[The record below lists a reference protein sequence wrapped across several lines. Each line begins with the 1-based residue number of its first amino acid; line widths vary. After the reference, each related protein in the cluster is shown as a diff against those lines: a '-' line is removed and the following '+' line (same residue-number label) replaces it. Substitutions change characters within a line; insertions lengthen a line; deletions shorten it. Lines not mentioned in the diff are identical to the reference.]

1 MKTTNN
7 NRYGW
12 LAHCF
17 QGLWKAGRPRTRLIL
32 LTAMALSATC
42 TTSSAQSI
50 IGSPGAGFQTW
61 KAANLNNN
69 GAPYW
74 DAFTENQLGNK
85 TSRNIGFCLTN
96 SGDCVGINSALS
108 APGAIPFWGMPYNS
122 AADTGGGQ
130 DNLVYFKSDNKHLRA
145 TLQLQLSTATTE
157 INEFGWFE
165 TNSKG
170 TTLGPIHRLFQG
182 SGPPPG
188 PSPVGKEVIFKPT
201 KYFGF
206 YYKDVSEG
214 GCAVYT
220 IASFTT
226 DPNCSGHVFAVF
238 ATKPGSKNSVFE
250 IAGLDPPGCGDGDCN
265 LTLVR
270 IQRHGTDIAQMSKL
284 PDRDHFPRNRKR
296 SNQTQLATARH
307 SDRAP

>member
-7 NRYGW
+7 NRYGR
-12 LAHCF
+12 LAHRF
-17 QGLWKAGRPRTRLIL
+17 QELRKAGQPRTRLIL
-32 LTAMALSATC
+32 LIAMALSATY

-61 KAANLNNN
+61 KAENLNNN

-74 DAFTENQLGNK
+74 DAFTKNQLGNK

-108 APGAIPFWGMPYNS
+108 APGAIPFWGMTYNS

-145 TLQLQLSTATTE
+145 TLQLQLSTTATE

-182 SGPPPG
+182 SGVPPA
-188 PSPVGKEVIFKPT
+188 PSPVGKEVSFKPT

-206 YYKDVSEG
+206 YFKDVSEG
-214 GCAVYT
+214 GCAVFT

-226 DPNCSGHVFAVF
+226 DPNCSHHVFAVF
-238 ATKPGSKNSVFE
+238 ATKPGSKNSAFE

-265 LTLVR
+265 LTLVG
-270 IQRHGTDIAQMSKL
+270 IQRLGSDIAQMSKG
-284 PDRDHFPRNRKR
+284 PDRDYSPRTR
-296 SNQTQLATARH
+296 SHQRHLATARH
-307 SDRAP
+307 SD

>member
-1 MKTTNN
+1 MKTTDN
-7 NRYGW
+7 NRYGR
-12 LAHCF
+12 LAHC
-17 QGLWKAGRPRTRLIL
+17 LPRTRLIL
-32 LTAMALSATC
+32 MIAMAVSATC
-42 TTSSAQSI
+42 TTSFAQSI

-74 DAFTENQLGNK
+74 DAFTKNQLGNK
-85 TSRNIGFCLTN
+85 TNSNIGFCLTN

-108 APGAIPFWGMPYNS
+108 APGAIPFWGMTYNS
-122 AADTGGGQ
+122 GADTGGSR
-130 DNLVYFKSDNKHLRA
+130 DMLVYFKSDNKHLRA
-145 TLQLQLSTATTE
+145 TLQLQLATAATE

-170 TTLGPIHRLFQG
+170 TTLGAIHRLFQG
-182 SGPPPG
+182 SGLPPG
-188 PSPVGKEVIFKPT
+188 PSPVGKEVTFKPT

-214 GCAVYT
+214 GCAVFT
-220 IASFTT
+220 IASFTA
-226 DPNCSGHVFAVF
+226 PACSDHVFAVF
-238 ATKPGSKNSVFE
+238 ATRPGSKNGAFE
-250 IAGLDPPGCGDGDCN
+250 IAGLDPPGCGDEDCN

-270 IQRHGTDIAQMSKL
+270 IQRHGTEVAEMSNVT
-284 PDRDHFPRNRKR
+284 PRDYIPRSRKR
-296 SNQTQLATARH
+296 SHRTQIATARH

>member
-7 NRYGW
+7 NRPGR
-12 LAHCF
+12 LAHDF
-17 QGLWKAGRPRTRLIL
+17 QELCRAGRPRIRLIL
-32 LTAMALSATC
+32 LIAMALSVTCAT
-42 TTSSAQSI
+42 SFAQSI

-74 DAFTENQLGNK
+74 DAFTRNQLGNQ
-85 TSRNIGFCLTN
+85 TSRNTGFCLTN
-96 SGDCVGINSALS
+96 SGDCVGINSALF
-108 APGAIPFWGMPYNS
+108 APGTIPFWGMTYNS

-130 DNLVYFKSDNKHLRA
+130 DTLVYFKDDNKHLTA
-145 TLQLQLSTATTE
+145 TLQLQLSTVDTE

-165 TNSKG
+165 TNSTG
-170 TTLGPIHRLFQG
+170 TMLGPIHRLFQG
-182 SGPPPG
+182 SGVPPG
-188 PSPVGKEVIFKPT
+188 SLVPSPVGKKVTFKPT

-206 YYKDVSEG
+206 YYRDVSEG

-226 DPNCSGHVFAVF
+226 DPSCSGHVFAVF
-238 ATKPGSKNSVFE
+238 ATKPGSTNNAFE
-250 IAGLDPPGCGDGDCN
+250 IAGLDPPGCADGDCN

-270 IQRHGTDIAQMSKL
+270 IDQR
-284 PDRDHFPRNRKR
+284 RD
-296 SNQTQLATARH
+296 
-307 SDRAP
+307 

>member
-1 MKTTNN
+1 MKTTISK
-7 NRYGW
+7 RYGP

-17 QGLWKAGRPRTRLIL
+17 EELCRAGRAKTPLVLLIAIGVL
-32 LTAMALSATC
+32 ATC
-42 TTSSAQSI
+42 NTSFAQSV

-74 DAFTENQLGNK
+74 DAFTQNRLGNQ

-96 SGDCVGINSALS
+96 SGDCLGINSALS
-108 APGAIPFWGMPYNS
+108 APGVIPFWGLAYNS
-122 AADTGGGQ
+122 AADTGGSQ
-130 DNLVYFKSDNKHLRA
+130 DTHVYFKSDNKRLTA
-145 TLQLQLSTATTE
+145 TLQLQLSTLDTE

-165 TNSKG
+165 TNSTG

-182 SGPPPG
+182 SGVPPG
-188 PSPVGKEVIFKPT
+188 SSVPSPIGKEVVFKPT
-201 KYFGF
+201 TYFGF

-214 GCAVYT
+214 GCPVYT

-238 ATKPGSKNSVFE
+238 ATKPGSTNNVFE
-250 IAGLDPPGCGDGDCN
+250 IAGLDPPGCADGDCN

-270 IQRHGTDIAQMSKL
+270 IHRRHD
-284 PDRDHFPRNRKR
+284 
-296 SNQTQLATARH
+296 
-307 SDRAP
+307 

>member
-1 MKTTNN
+1 MKTANS
-7 NRYGW
+7 NRHGR
-12 LAHCF
+12 LA
-17 QGLWKAGRPRTRLIL
+17 QGLQELCKVARPRIRLIPL
-32 LTAMALSATC
+32 IVLAVSATC
-42 TTSSAQSI
+42 STSFAQTI

-74 DAFTENQLGNK
+74 DAFTKNQLNNN

-96 SGDCVGINSALS
+96 SGDCVGINSALF

-130 DNLVYFKSDNKHLRA
+130 DALVYFKRDHEHLTA
-145 TLQLQLSTATTE
+145 TLQLQLSTVVTE

-165 TNSKG
+165 TNSTG
-170 TTLGPIHRLFQG
+170 TALGPIHQLFQG
-182 SGPPPG
+182 SGV
-188 PSPVGKEVIFKPT
+188 PSPVGKEVALKPT
-201 KYFGF
+201 EYFGF
-206 YYKDVSEG
+206 YFKDVSEG
-214 GCAVYT
+214 GCLAYT

-226 DPNCSGHVFAVF
+226 DPACSGHVFAVF
-238 ATKPGSKNSVFE
+238 AAKPGSTNNEFE

-270 IQRHGTDIAQMSKL
+270 IRRG
-284 PDRDHFPRNRKR
+284 P
-296 SNQTQLATARH
+296 
-307 SDRAP
+307 

>member
-7 NRYGW
+7 KRHRR
-12 LAHCF
+12 LAHGF
-17 QGLWKAGRPRTRLIL
+17 QELCTAGRPRTGLIL
-32 LTAMALSATC
+32 LVAMAVSATC
-42 TTSSAQSI
+42 TTSFAQSI

-61 KAANLNNN
+61 KTANLNNN

-74 DAFTENQLGNK
+74 DAFTQNQLGNK

-96 SGDCVGINSALS
+96 SGDCVAINSALF
-108 APGAIPFWGMPYNS
+108 APGAIPFWGMTYNS

-130 DNLVYFKSDNKHLRA
+130 DTLVYFKRDNKHLRA
-145 TLQLQLSTATTE
+145 TLQLQLSTVDTE

-165 TNSKG
+165 TNSTG
-170 TTLGPIHRLFQG
+170 TTLGPTHRLFQG
-182 SGPPPG
+182 SGVPPG
-188 PSPVGKEVIFKPT
+188 SLVPSPVGNEVTFKPT

-214 GCAVYT
+214 GCLAYT

-226 DPNCSGHVFAVF
+226 DPSCSGHVFAVF
-238 ATKPGSKNSVFE
+238 ATKPGSTKNVFE

-270 IQRHGTDIAQMSKL
+270 I
-284 PDRDHFPRNRKR
+284 DRRRD
-296 SNQTQLATARH
+296 
-307 SDRAP
+307 